1 MNFRAYEDLLR
12 DLEKWEKELPEFD
25 AVCGVPRSGLLAAS
39 YLATRRNIR
48 LVSIDKLVGAES
60 PESAI
65 INAPL
70 RDNNPLVRF
79 GHPIGNRLLIVDD
92 TSSKESVTMRLIRSQ
107 LADCKDLE
115 ITYGAV
121 YQESEESAVDVYY
134 ETVAKPRLFEWNW
147 QRHSMLQRAMFD
159 MDGVLCE
166 DWTARQEMDDDPEFL
181 DHVCNA
187 KPLFLPAYPI
197 RAITTSRIERY
208 RAETVAW
215 LAKHKVK
222 YQVLNMHPAATPE
235 ARRAARDHSYRKAQ
249 HYIKDSDSSTKGS
262 QLFVESDSKQARA
275 ISGLARGKPVLCT
288 DNMVMYLD
296 GKMHLSDRSC
306 D

>member
-1 MNFRAYEDLLR
+1 MNFKAYADLLEDLG
-12 DLEKWEKELPEFD
+12 KWEKQLPEFD
-25 AVCGVPRSGLLAAS
+25 AVCGVPRSGLFVAS
-39 YLATRRNIR
+39 YLATKRNIR

-65 INAPL
+65 ANAPL
-70 RDNNPLVRF
+70 RDNNPIIRF
-79 GHPIGNRLLIVDD
+79 NRPVGKRLLIVDD

-115 ITYGAV
+115 ITYGAA
-121 YQESEESAVDVYY
+121 YRESEESAVDVYY
-134 ETVAKPRLFEWNW
+134 ETLAKPRLFEWNW

-166 DWTARQEMDDDPEFL
+166 DWTHRQETDEDPEFL

-187 KPLFLPAYPI
+187 KPLFLPAHPI

-208 RAETVAW
+208 REQTVGW

-222 YQVLNMHPAATPE
+222 YQVLNMHPAKTPE
-235 ARRAARDHSYRKAQ
+235 DRRAARDHALRKAN
-249 HYIKDSDSSTKGS
+249 HYIKDSESFTKGS
-262 QLFVESDSKQARA
+262 QLFVESDSRQARA

-288 DNMVMYLD
+288 DSMVMYLG
-296 GKMHLSDRSC
+296 GKLVL
-306 D
+306 